1 MNSCEIF
8 AIHCFFQ
15 VFFETHTPLFYKDF
29 TNRVSI
35 DSQGNLDGIKKGTVL
50 GNVGNTGNRSNG
62 EHLDWIVQETNS
74 KGKKEN
80 ISPLSSNLFGD
91 YLATST
97 RTYEATTI
105 TGLPFDYDMKSEDA
119 YDKVKSYYNWAYT
132 KEKSELDYA
141 QKLLNSYTTKY
152 ADEIW
157 KRNLQNG
164 VPGYYS
170 KQK

>member
-1 MNSCEIF
+1 M
-8 AIHCFFQ
+8 
-15 VFFETHTPLFYKDF
+15 
-29 TNRVSI
+29 
-35 DSQGNLDGIKKGTVL
+35 GNYILL
-50 GNVGNTGNRSNG
+50 
-62 EHLDWIVQETNS
+62 
-74 KGKKEN
+74 
-80 ISPLSSNLFGD
+80 
-91 YLATST
+91 LA
-97 RTYEATTI
+97 I